1 MRRLIKKNNDV
12 KPREFVIQISPPYG
26 EKDYFDR
33 RNPDMLK
40 NKKEI
45 EDEKNKNKYKNFKK

>member
-12 KPREFVIQISPPYG
+12 KPREFTIQISPPYG

-45 EDEKNKNKYKNFKK
+45 EDEKNKNKYKNF

>member
-12 KPREFVIQISPPYG
+12 KSREFMIQISPPYG
-26 EKDYFDR
+26 EKDYFEH
-33 RNPDMLK
+33 RNPDKLK

-45 EDEKNKNKYKNFKK
+45 EDKKNKDKYKNF